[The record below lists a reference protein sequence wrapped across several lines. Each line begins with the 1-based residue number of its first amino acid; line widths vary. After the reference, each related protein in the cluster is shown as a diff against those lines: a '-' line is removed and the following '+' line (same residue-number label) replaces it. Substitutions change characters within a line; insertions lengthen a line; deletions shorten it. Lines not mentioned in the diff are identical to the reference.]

1 MAAPIRCDGVETD
14 KVCDMNCQEFWNT
27 MPELAREAEDGDGE
41 HVRECAQCA
50 ALLNRQR
57 TLASGLRRL
66 AADWRPVEAPARVEA
81 RLTAAFLGQAGLT
94 VLGPAVRWWVPVATW
109 AAATAAVLA
118 LAMFLARDRQVVPAH
133 RTASNRVQLAVVEP
147 PADLE
152 MLGDFSDAND
162 DFIPLPN
169 AARIEPNEDLNLVRV
184 EVPRS
189 AMIALGYSVSED
201 RASEP
206 VEAEVVLGADGMARA
221 VRFLE

>member
-1 MAAPIRCDGVETD
+1 
-14 KVCDMNCQEFWNT
+14 MNCQEFWNT
-27 MPELAREAEDGDGE
+27 MPELARQAEDGHAE
-41 HVRECAQCA
+41 HVRECAACA

-94 VLGPAVRWWVPVATW
+94 VLGPATRWWVPVATW
-109 AAATAAVLA
+109 AMATAAVVA

-133 RTASNRVQLAVVEP
+133 RTTSSRVQLALAGP

-152 MLGDFSDAND
+152 MLGDFSDVDD
-162 DFIPLPN
+162 DFIPIPN
-169 AARIEPNEDLNLVRV
+169 AARIEENEDLNLVRV

-189 AMIALGYSVSED
+189 AMIALGYAVAEE

-206 VEAEVVLGADGMARA
+206 VEAEVVLGADGLARA
-221 VRFLE
+221 VRFLD